1 MKFHLTGILAGLFIT
16 IFCAQS
22 QEQVLSGQIIDRDTR
37 KGIGMATV
45 VIDLTKGTLSDSSGY
60 FSLEA
65 ANYPLELTISHL
77 SYGTQSF
84 TLNFH
89 PKEKLVFQLE
99 QLRTNIPE
107 ILVSGKKL
115 QILTKGADYS
125 ISSFEFDDNFMW
137 QIGMVNNQAKG
148 TRLYLTNLI
157 GDTITSIPI
166 KLPASFLKDILGNVH
181 LETEDSVFQLFG
193 QNSTIQLMYG
203 EKTEVFKQYMGNYQ
217 ATLGPGLVYFR
228 SSASLGE
235 DYVYYID
242 ALLDQ
247 PEQILVTDDLP
258 DDYSW
263 LPSGLQ
269 QLGRVMGPRTVR
281 QILDQQR
288 SYYKEIR
295 RGDFFKLKDSLYIF
309 DLNNDK
315 IHTIG
320 PDRQLVRC
328 VPVTFHHNPN
338 PTITN
343 LYLNYDDFITDPLNG
358 DVYVQYHSNNRWR
371 FVPLDPL
378 TGKTDLEIQ
387 IPQYNAMDNI
397 RIHGGAIY
405 FTYPEKLFPYFMR
418 IYRQVI
424 E

>member
-1 MKFHLTGILAGLFIT
+1 MRFYLPGILVGLFIT
-16 IFCAQS
+16 SFCVQS

-37 KGIGMATV
+37 EGIEMATV
-45 VIDLTKGTLSDSSGY
+45 VINRTTGTLSDSSGY

-65 ANYPLELTISHL
+65 TNYPLELTISHL

-99 QLRTNIPE
+99 QSRTYIPE

-125 ISSFEFDDNFMW
+125 ISSFEFDDKFMW

-157 GDTITSIPI
+157 GDTINSIPI
-166 KLPASFLKDILGNVH
+166 ELPASFLKDILGNVH
-181 LETEDSVFQLFG
+181 LETKDSVFQLFS
-193 QNSTIQLMYG
+193 QNSDIQLMYG
-203 EKTEVFKQYMGNYQ
+203 EKTEVFKQHMGIYK

-228 SSASLGE
+228 SNPSLGE
-235 DYVYYID
+235 NYVYYID

-247 PEQILVTDDLP
+247 PEQILIIEDLP

-269 QLGRVMGPRTVR
+269 QLGKVMGPRTVQ

-288 SYYKEIR
+288 GYYKSIR
-295 RGDFFKLKDSLYIF
+295 RGDFFNRY
-309 DLNNDK
+309 
-315 IHTIG
+315 
-320 PDRQLVRC
+320 RRLVRPC
-328 VPVTFHHNPN
+328 
-338 PTITN
+338 
-343 LYLNYDDFITDPLNG
+343 
-358 DVYVQYHSNNRWR
+358 
-371 FVPLDPL
+371 
-378 TGKTDLEIQ
+378 
-387 IPQYNAMDNI
+387 
-397 RIHGGAIY
+397 
-405 FTYPEKLFPYFMR
+405 
-418 IYRQVI
+418 
-424 E
+424 